1 MKHNNGFSLTE
12 NLCILG
18 IILIISVVFFRT
30 YTHRNHDIKYQ
41 SAREELAL
49 LNCALE
55 YYNSVCGTYPIG
67 NLKTNELNAA
77 SLYNSLLQ
85 KSKKFL
91 NGHNWTLLNDMLI
104 DPWGNPYVYKYSG
117 NPEDTYIL
125 FSMGPNGY
133 IDPKE
138 LIDDIYSR

>member
-1 MKHNNGFSLTE
+1 MKNNHGFSLVE

-18 IILIISVVFFRT
+18 VILIIFVVFFRT
-30 YTHRNHDIKYQ
+30 YINRNHDIKYQ
-41 SAREELAL
+41 KAQGELAI

-55 YYNSVCGTYPIG
+55 NYNKLCGTYPMG
-67 NLKTNELNAA
+67 NFETNNQNAVN
-77 SLYNSLLQ
+77 LYAALSQ
-85 KSKKFL
+85 KSQSFL
-91 NGHNWTLLNDMLI
+91 KSHKWKLSNEILI

-117 NPEDTYIL
+117 NPDDNYVL

-133 IDPKE
+133 IDNKE